1 MKIDVN
7 DECGTAED
15 EEEDAEAEAEEKKA
29 VRSESP
35 EESCC

>member
-1 MKIDVN
+1 VKIDVN
-7 DECGTAED
+7 DECGTGED